1 MHVLIPLINTRNK
14 KDKIL
19 YWSINLIS
27 LSNTKN
33 IKMALSTKYIGL
45 IHVTNT
51 LAVTKKNGW

>member
-14 KDKIL
+14 KYKIL